1 MRWSARLRGVPR
13 NRGASR
19 RPRAIRRLGRIK
31 TPDAWVLRHVESNI
45 TARRMG
51 GKRSPRE
58 PDLGDDRATQNV
70 AEPGSPRGPAP
81 GTAGT
86 RGPTSRIPPQ
96 GGTSSSSTY
105 TATGDA
111 GEFGTRPPGG
121 SGPQFRPGAKPQARS
136 VAAEP
141 LRQLD
146 VEGVEVDIADVL
158 KELGG
163 PGLDQRLGQLVLS
176 ADRWGNDI
184 NGWSRRRRAVSGC

>member
-31 TPDAWVLRHVESNI
+31 TPDAWVLRHVESKI

-96 GGTSSSSTY
+96 
-105 TATGDA
+105 AA
-111 GEFGTRPPGG
+111 LHPRVPVLRPVTPVS
-121 SGPQFRPGAKPQARS
+121 SGPGHPTARVPRFAPGRSPRLAQSRPNPRTSIGSTPRSDRPDARKQVGMIS
-136 VAAEP
+136 EP
-141 LRQLD
+141 DR
-146 VEGVEVDIADVL
+146 
-158 KELGG
+158 
-163 PGLDQRLGQLVLS
+163 
-176 ADRWGNDI
+176 ADRKHPPD
-184 NGWSRRRRAVSGC
+184 